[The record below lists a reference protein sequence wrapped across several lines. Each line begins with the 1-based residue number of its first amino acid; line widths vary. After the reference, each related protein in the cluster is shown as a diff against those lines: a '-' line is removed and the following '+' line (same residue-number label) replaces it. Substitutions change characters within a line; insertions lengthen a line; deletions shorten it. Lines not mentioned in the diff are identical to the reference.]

1 VSFETKVRK
10 IPIIRRELESI
21 VINLMALVAIIFFIF
36 PILWQL
42 LSSLKP
48 AAEVTANPPIW
59 FFTPTLENWYN
70 LIFEKEGFHYL
81 LNSIIVASGT
91 TGLSIALG
99 SLAALGLS
107 RFKFKGRDSL
117 ALDILSFK
125 MFPPIV
131 LAIPLFI
138 IFQAW
143 GLKNSYIGLI
153 LAHTTFNLPFTIW
166 LLRGFFMG
174 IPNELEEASLV
185 DGCTRFGFF
194 WRILLPLSGPGV
206 MVSAVFC
213 FMLSWNEF
221 MLASVVSSQ
230 ETRTLPVFSAGLL
243 EHYVADWGLFA
254 AACILTVAPMLVIA
268 IVSQK
273 YLIKGL
279 TYGAIKG

>member
-1 VSFETKVRK
+1 MKIRK
-10 IPIIRRELESI
+10 IPIIRREPESI

-42 LSSLKP
+42 LSSLKS

-213 FMLSWNEF
+213 FILSWNEF

-273 YLIKGL
+273 HLIKGL

>member
-1 VSFETKVRK
+1 MKIRK

-213 FMLSWNEF
+213 FILSWNEF

-243 EHYVADWGLFA
+243 ERYVADWGLFA